1 MGGHWT
7 ELGFSQTPFSYLQ
20 EGVKLTDLFLIQV
33 VTQPEITCFWMNRKQ
48 ASLVL
53 TFLTQFSHLVSFL
66 LAAFPIISGVTYVLH
81 MCSVAKLCPTLVTPW
96 TVALQAPLSVEF
108 SRQEYWS
115 GLSFPLPGDLP
126 NQGSNPSLLHWQA
139 DSLPLSLLGS
149 LTNVLKVDTKGRF

>member
-96 TVALQAPLSVEF
+96 TVALQALLSVGF
-108 SRQEYWS
+108 PRQEYWS
-115 GLSFPLPGDLP
+115 GLLFPPARGLP
-126 NQGSNPSLLHWQA
+126 
-139 DSLPLSLLGS
+139 DSRIKPRSPAL
-149 LTNVLKVDTKGRF
+149 